1 MSVLDR
7 IRRIFKEGQSTPQV
21 TWRLDE
27 ADGIDF
33 FLPPGNAD
41 SSQYFKTASPLL
53 RMQLLALRSAEESG
67 FARKNAAGYTIESHH
82 FPAMDEAFYE
92 LFEFPS
98 PFLGQVD
105 VRFEGNLGSA
115 NFQVSAVIEMPD
127 GDRLPGFEVR
137 GPFLFLGATECYRVR
152 TPLYSALLTLLDQ
165 GKTPQAERDEY
176 INGMVVLGLQSAQE
190 AGAPLRLAHFE
201 NLRLSKPDSI
211 GVAVTEA
218 EDGSGDVLLSPMLA
232 GHLPEEIN
240 KRLSQLQKGLS
251 ESLRIDNEIV
261 LLTPKA
267 MEAVEEIIS
276 VGRISKSQVATF
288 LNSPTT
294 FLTGAMIDLDTGFS
308 LRVRGAERFQL
319 RYFGETEAQV
329 QDWFSGTINSP
340 VPLESAVKRAPTAA
354 ELEDIRDRVK
364 DAEQKGA
371 TLIPHGS
378 IVIELPQEGASELC
392 SDEIR
397 RREEKNSFTDD
408 IDGEDLD
415 SENLEPAVI
424 AIDTN
429 DEKTDIS
436 GKFDENG
443 FDPTHQIF
451 TSDNLSRCPFPHQSE
466 AIRWILA
473 HFERHKEYQ
482 TGGALL
488 ADDMGLGK
496 TYVSLVALAESIAR
510 SKADGA
516 ISKPHLIVAPV
527 SLLENWQAEAD
538 LTFRASPF
546 EDIVVLQAG
555 ADLESFRVARA
566 RREIFQALDQNGR
579 AKDQDKIHYS
589 LKIGRSFG
597 NERLDKPNRLVLT
610 TYQTLRD
617 YQFSMARVDWGLVIF
632 DEAQNLKNPNAIVT
646 RAAKALK
653 SDFKLLATGTPV
665 ENSLKDFWCLMD
677 TCTPG
682 LLGNWQAFR
691 NAYIQPILNA
701 NSNPDVKQKVG
712 RHLRDAAGTFMLRR
726 TKEGNLSGLP
736 KKRIWTGAEPTPRE
750 AAHPALS
757 AVMPPAQQAAYD
769 KVVNEVRQLA
779 GQDKRGAALS
789 ALQRLRAIS
798 IHPALVQTNE
808 TLLTFKVAES
818 GKLQAT
824 FGLLRE
830 IRERGEK
837 CIIFIISKR
846 AQQLVAAALA
856 TEFGLEVN
864 IINGDTKT
872 NSRYADETRQGIINR
887 FQEASGFDVIIMSP
901 IAAGVGFTVT
911 AANHVIHLE
920 RHWNPAKEA
929 QASDRVYRIGQE
941 REVNI
946 YLPMATHPTVMSF
959 DLRLNNLLRNKV
971 DLSDAV
977 VAIEAVAEDELLGL
991 FDDN

>member
-1 MSVLDR
+1 
-7 IRRIFKEGQSTPQV
+7 
-21 TWRLDE
+21 
-27 ADGIDF
+27 
-33 FLPPGNAD
+33 
-41 SSQYFKTASPLL
+41 
-53 RMQLLALRSAEESG
+53 
-67 FARKNAAGYTIESHH
+67 
-82 FPAMDEAFYE
+82 
-92 LFEFPS
+92 
-98 PFLGQVD
+98 
-105 VRFEGNLGSA
+105 
-115 NFQVSAVIEMPD
+115 
-127 GDRLPGFEVR
+127 
-137 GPFLFLGATECYRVR
+137 
-152 TPLYSALLTLLDQ
+152 
-165 GKTPQAERDEY
+165 
-176 INGMVVLGLQSAQE
+176 MVVLGLQSAQE
-190 AGAPLRLAHFE
+190 AGAPLKLAHFE

-218 EDGSGDVLLSPMLA
+218 EDGSGDVVLSPTLA
-232 GHLPEEIN
+232 GHLPENISA
-240 KRLSQLQKGLS
+240 RLSQIQKGLS
-251 ESLRIDNEIV
+251 ESLRINNEIV

-276 VGRISKSQVATF
+276 VGRISKGQVATF

-308 LRVRGAERFQL
+308 LRVQGAERYQL
-319 RYFGETEAQV
+319 RYFGETEAQT
-329 QDWFSGTINSP
+329 QDWFSGAIHTP
-340 VPLESAVKRAPTAA
+340 VPLQTAVGTAQSEA
-354 ELEDIRDRVK
+354 EIEDIRERVG
-364 DAEQKGA
+364 DAERNGA
-371 TLIPHGS
+371 SLVPHGD
-378 IVIELPQEGASELC
+378 IVIELPTQGGR
-392 SDEIR
+392 EICNQGLEAFRQR
-397 RREEKNSFTDD
+397 RKDKEAHDD
-408 IDGEDLD
+408 YE
-415 SENLEPAVI
+415 EPAEAPEAVVVAI
-424 AIDTN
+424 AGN
-429 DEKTDIS
+429 DESTDIS
-436 GKFDENG
+436 GNFDVNDFAPERQEFGTKNLARTP
-443 FDPTHQIF
+443 FSHQA
-451 TSDNLSRCPFPHQSE
+451 E
-466 AIRWILA
+466 GIRWILA
-473 HFERHKEYQ
+473 HLERHKAYQ

-496 TYVSLVALAESIAR
+496 TYVSLVALAEAIER
-510 SKADGA
+510 SKNDEAA
-516 ISKPHLIVAPV
+516 AKPHLIVAPV
-527 SLLENWQAEAD
+527 SLLENWQTEVD
-538 LTFRASPF
+538 LAFKTNPFR
-546 EDIVVLQAG
+546 DIVVLQAG
-555 ADLESFRVARA
+555 ADLRRFRVEGA
-566 RREIFQALDQNGR
+566 RRELLQVLDENGR
-579 AKDQDKIHYS
+579 VEDPDQIRHS
-589 LKIGRSFG
+589 LKVGRSFG
-597 NERLDKPNRLVLT
+597 NERLDLPNRLVLT

-617 YQFSMARVDWGLVIF
+617 YQFSLARVDWGLAVF

-665 ENSLKDFWCLMD
+665 ENSLKDFWCIMD

-701 NSNPDVKQKVG
+701 NSNPNVKQKVG

-736 KKRIWTGAEPTPRE
+736 KKTIWTGAEPTPRE

-808 TLLTFKVAES
+808 ALLTFKVAES

-946 YLPMATHPTVMSF
+946 YLPMAAHPTVMSF

-977 VAIEAVAEDELLGL
+977 VAIEAVAEDEMLGL